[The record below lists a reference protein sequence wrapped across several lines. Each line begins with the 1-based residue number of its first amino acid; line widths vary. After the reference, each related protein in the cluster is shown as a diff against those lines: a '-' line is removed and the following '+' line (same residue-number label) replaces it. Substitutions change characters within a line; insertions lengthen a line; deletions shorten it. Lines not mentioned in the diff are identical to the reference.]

1 MNQRHSRVLELQ
13 LLGYRLSTAE
23 ILYHMPDHPALLQ
36 TFLWQQMDLAPKFP
50 KLHEFLE
57 FWESSLDGRLHS
69 VRVMNAQLVKPAEIR
84 AVDGVFTL
92 H

>member
-1 MNQRHSRVLELQ
+1 MLELQ
-13 LLGYRLSTAE
+13 LQDYRLSSAE

-36 TFLWQQMDLAPKFP
+36 TFLWQWMDLAPKIS
-50 KLHEFLE
+50 KLHEFFK
-57 FWESSLDGRLHS
+57 FWQDSLDGRLHS
-69 VRVMNAQLVKPAEIR
+69 VRVMNARLVKPAEIK

>member
-1 MNQRHSRVLELQ
+1 MTRKRGRMLELQ
-13 LLGYRLSTAE
+13 LQGYRLSTAE

-36 TFLWQQMDLAPKFP
+36 TFLWQQMDLAPQFP
-50 KLHEFLE
+50 ELHRFLK
-57 FWESSLDGRLHS
+57 FWEDSLDGRLHS
-69 VRVMNAQLVKPAEIR
+69 VRVMNARLVKPAEFR

>member
-1 MNQRHSRVLELQ
+1 MNRRHGRMLELQ
-13 LLGYRLSTAE
+13 LQGYRLSTAE
-23 ILYHMPDHPALLQ
+23 IFYHMPDHPALLQ

-50 KLHEFLE
+50 KLHEFLK
-57 FWESSLDGRLHS
+57 FWEDSLDGRLHS
-69 VRVMNAQLVKPAEIR
+69 VRVMNARLIKPAEFK